1 MGGEC
6 KAACH
11 IGLLGVHKCL
21 PTGMAFDA
29 GVLVVIQAGSAH
41 LFVLHGKAQWLD
53 QMQAAT
59 RVGCQTDDVAGIG
72 WNFGLNQND
81 VKHAVFR

>member
-11 IGLLGVHKCL
+11 IGLLSVHKGL
-21 PTGMAFDA
+21 PTGVALDA
-29 GVLVVIQAGSAH
+29 GVLVVIQASAAH
-41 LFVLHGKAQWLD
+41 LFVLHGKAQRLD
-53 QMQAAT
+53 QMQAAA
-59 RVGCQTDDVAGIG
+59 RVSRQTDDVAGVG

>member
-1 MGGEC
+1 
-6 KAACH
+6 
-11 IGLLGVHKCL
+11 LLGVHKGL
-21 PTGMAFDA
+21 PTGVALHI

-59 RVGCQTDDVAGIG
+59 GIGSQSDDVAGVG

-81 VKHAVFR
+81 MKHAGFL